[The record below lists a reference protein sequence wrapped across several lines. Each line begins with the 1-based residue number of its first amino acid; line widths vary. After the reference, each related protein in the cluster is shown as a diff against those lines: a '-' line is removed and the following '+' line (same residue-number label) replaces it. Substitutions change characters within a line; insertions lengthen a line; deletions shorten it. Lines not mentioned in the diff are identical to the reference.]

1 MLIIFT
7 LRQES
12 GAAGKNKGRVG
23 VVADCLDMNFATFG
37 YIAVFS
43 SSRLAFEL
51 FS

>member
-1 MLIIFT
+1 MLILFT
-7 LRQES
+7 LGQERA
-12 GAAGKNKGRVG
+12 AAGKNKGRVG

-37 YIAVFS
+37 YVAVFS